1 MANLSTSIHS
11 AQAPYLG
18 YRFEPF
24 YALIV
29 LWNESVDD
37 LDEVYVEADDD
48 IVLKG
53 RDTTKLYQ
61 LKHST
66 NRPSSLTIKNDGF
79 WKTIRIWSQFASI
92 DKHELFFVTNDT
104 VSVDSPLEKL
114 VKGKGQRQDI
124 VDLMAEEAQRV
135 IDIRE
140 AAVLAKAETLSFE
153 TKIHGCQSFMGLSP
167 EDRLSLIDRITIRS
181 NNFHIFQV
189 YSEVIKKLEDM
200 VGNKLRS
207 KIANRLLEWWDMR
220 SLDPKQPIRKA
231 ELLFQL
237 QSLIGQFQDNNLPD
251 DYSKQT
257 PISLEPE
264 FGGFMEKQIDL
275 VNGGFSRKKRAALA
289 RWRARNQREKW
300 ITDDILNVFE
310 LDEYDSVLQEAW
322 SDRYGPMQ
330 DDLLEESESLCKK
343 KGLEL
348 LEWVHSD
355 AHLHINP
362 IRSEWKQHFLIHGSY
377 QQMAEELKVGWH
389 PKFKEMLSDEQ

>member
-1 MANLSTSIHS
+1 MDHLSTSIHS

-29 LWNESVDD
+29 LWNESGDD
-37 LDEVYVEADDD
+37 LDEVYIEADDD
-48 IVLKG
+48 IVLKT

-66 NRPSSLTIKNDGF
+66 NRPSSLTLKNEGF
-79 WKTIRIWSQFASI
+79 WKTIRIWSKFATL

-104 VSVDSPLEKL
+104 ISADNPLAKL
-114 VKGKGQRQDI
+114 IRGEGQRQDI
-124 VDLMAEEAQRV
+124 VDLMTEEAQRV

-140 AAVLAKAETLSFE
+140 NAVLAKDATLPFE
-153 TKIHGCQSFMGLSP
+153 TKIHGCQSFMELSP
-167 EDRLSLIDRITIRS
+167 ENRLSLIDKLTIRS

-189 YSEVIKKLEDM
+189 YNEVVKKLESM
-200 VGNKLRS
+200 VGNNLRP

-220 SLDPKQPIRKA
+220 SLNPKEPIRKA

-237 QSLIGQFQDNNLPD
+237 QSLMGQFQDNNLPD
-251 DYSKQT
+251 DFSKQT
-257 PISLEPE
+257 PINLELE
-264 FGGFMEKQIDL
+264 LGGFMEKQIDL

-310 LDEYDSVLQEAW
+310 LEEYDSVLLEAW
-322 SDRYGPMQ
+322 SDKHGPMQ
-330 DDLLEESESLCKK
+330 DDLVEEPESLCKK

-389 PKFKEMLSDEQ
+389 PKFKEMLSDES